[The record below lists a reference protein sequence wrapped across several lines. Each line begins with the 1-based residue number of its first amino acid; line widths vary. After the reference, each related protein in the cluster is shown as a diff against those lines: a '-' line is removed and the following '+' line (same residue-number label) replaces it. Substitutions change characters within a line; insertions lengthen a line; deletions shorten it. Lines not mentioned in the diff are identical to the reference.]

1 MILILM
7 IAPLTWMWQG
17 HSTQVV
23 ASAPSVVYLPLII
36 STQPPPIVAAA
47 PSWGAPIAV
56 SPLDESIWTVNPD
69 ADTVSV
75 IDAASASVQAEISV
89 GREPWALAIAPDG
102 QQVYVLNRASGSLSV
117 IDSTTNQVQATLPL
131 GPEPGTLALSPTG
144 RNAYV
149 SLTAADAVAV
159 VDTAR
164 LTITQQIAVDPHPYA
179 VAVTNDG
186 DSQDSDEQVY
196 VTHLTALPRPGG
208 AEARDDGREGR
219 ITVIDA
225 AAGQV
230 ATVISL
236 PPDEHGF
243 PNMLAGIALA
253 GPRAWVPH
261 GRAAPDLPNELTTTV
276 FAAVS
281 SLDLSANVE
290 DRAAHLPLN
299 DQDIFASPVNNP
311 VAAVPSPDGSTL
323 YVVLAGSNLVEVV
336 DVSDPTTPRL
346 VNFLPTGD
354 NPRGM
359 TVSRDG
365 STGYVLDYL
374 GRSVTVLDL
383 ERLERIATIPV
394 TGETLDPEILRG
406 KILFHN
412 ASNPRISGQS
422 WVSCAS
428 CHGDGGTDSV
438 TWFFPDGPRQTPP
451 LWNSAQTGPFH
462 WSAALDE
469 LHDVED
475 TIHIQQ
481 HGLGLAP
488 GADPPLLGPP
498 NAGRSAD
505 LDALAA
511 FMAQGIRVPAVPQ
524 PPTDL
529 ARGRALFVAA
539 GCASCHGGPHWTTSA
554 MPGSAGTL
562 DPDGNGMVDEV
573 LRDVGTVN
581 PRDLRGATG
590 FDVPSLLGVGL
601 TPPYLHDGSYWTLEA
616 LLASGHP
623 DPEGDGNGL
632 TAEEIRDL
640 SAFVR
645 SIGPDTEP
653 VQLEE
658 RE

>member
-1 MILILM
+1 M

-36 STQPPPIVAAA
+36 SSQQPPIVAAR
-47 PSWGAPIAV
+47 PSWGVPIAV
-56 SPLDESIWTVNPD
+56 SPLDGSIWTVNPD

-102 QQVYVLNRASGSLSV
+102 QQVYVLNRAAGSFSV
-117 IDSTTNQVQATLPL
+117 IDAATYQVQATLPL
-131 GPEPGTLALSPTG
+131 GPEPGTLVLSPTG

-186 DSQDSDEQVY
+186 DTQDNDEQVY

-219 ITVIDA
+219 VTVIDT

-236 PPDEHGF
+236 PPDQNGF
-243 PNMLAGIALA
+243 PNMLVGIALA
-253 GPRAWVPH
+253 GQRAWVPH
-261 GRAAPDLPNELTTTV
+261 VRAAPDLPNELTTTV

-281 SLDLSANVE
+281 SLALSGNVE

-299 DQDIFASPVNNP
+299 DQDIFASPINNP
-311 VAAVPSPDGSTL
+311 VAVVPAPDGATL
-323 YVVLAGSNLVEVV
+323 YIVLAGSNLVEVV
-336 DVSDPTTPRL
+336 DVSDPAAPRL
-346 VNFLPTGD
+346 VKFLPTGA

-359 TVSRDG
+359 ALSSDG
-365 STGYVLDYL
+365 TTGYVMDYL
-374 GRSVTVLDL
+374 ERSITVLDL

-394 TGETLDPEILRG
+394 TDETLDPEVLRG

-412 ASNPRISGQS
+412 ASNPRVSGQS

-428 CHGDGGTDSV
+428 CHADGGTDTV
-438 TWFFPDGPRQTPP
+438 TWIFPDGPRQTPP

-475 TIHIQQ
+475 TIHMQQ

-488 GADPPLLGPP
+488 GTDPPLLGPP
-498 NAGRSAD
+498 NAGRSDD

-524 PPTDL
+524 PTADQ
-529 ARGRALFVAA
+529 ARGRALFVSA
-539 GCASCHGGPHWTTSA
+539 GCASCHGGPHWTISA
-554 MPGSAGTL
+554 MPGAAGTL
-562 DPDGNGMVDEV
+562 DPDGNGMVDDV

-581 PRDLRGATG
+581 PRDIRGATG

-632 TAEEIRDL
+632 TTEDRRDL